1 MALLVFPQDN
11 LEPQLATLLHPD
23 LRRSV
28 ADRVNKAILISQNQR
43 RDAKIRNLVRVRVWA
58 EEEARKSK
66 KDIPIRMDLGL
77 DGDERDDIHENGH
90 EPMIT

>member
-11 LEPQLATLLHPD
+11 LEPQLAALLHPD

-43 RDAKIRNLVRVRVWA
+43 RDAKIRDVVRLRAWA
-58 EEEARKSK
+58 EDEARKCK
-66 KDIPIRMDLGL
+66 KDLPARIELGL
-77 DGDERDDIHENGH
+77 DADDRDDMHGNGH